1 MPKFVKVSDSKLPIE
16 ELHLGFLNYKLRNE
30 FGFLESS
37 KNNMPLNN
45 KDEIIPMYT
54 YPCYEYLNSIEWKN
68 ADVFEYG
75 CGYSTIWWKGKNVN
89 YIGVEDDEKWYDL
102 LKKNQP
108 NIQLKKDLKE
118 YVNLI
123 YETGKKFDVIVID
136 GQGRF
141 DCVKPALDCIK
152 KDGMV
157 ILDNSDW
164 HTNTK
169 EQLDNSD
176 LIPIHFHGFK
186 ALHIDSETTSCYI
199 GRDFKRKAKSIL
211 PMGGTKREQHVV
223 DTKQI

>member
-1 MPKFVKVSDSKLPIE
+1 
-16 ELHLGFLNYKLRNE
+16 
-30 FGFLESS
+30 
-37 KNNMPLNN
+37 MPLNN
-45 KDEIIPMYT
+45 KGEIIPMYT
-54 YPCYEYLNSIEWKN
+54 YPCYEYLNSIDWKN

-89 YIGVEDDEKWYDL
+89 YIGVEDDKKWYDL

-108 NIQLKKDLKE
+108 NIQLKEDLKD

-123 YETGKKFDVIVID
+123 YEIDKKFDVIVID

-152 KDGMV
+152 KDGMI

-169 EQLDNSD
+169 EQLDNSN

-199 GRDFKRKAKSIL
+199 SRDFKRKAKSIL

>member
-1 MPKFVKVSDSKLPIE
+1 MDIKKLYNDKLE
-16 ELHLGFLNYKLRNE
+16 QYGENDFRSLNWGDKEGKSAKRR
-30 FGFLESS
+30 
-37 KNNMPLNN
+37 
-45 KDEIIPMYT
+45 
-54 YPCYEYLNSIEWKN
+54 YEQINQHVDFNCRI
-68 ADVFEYG
+68 FEYG
-75 CGYSTIWWKGKNVN
+75 CGYSTIWWKSKNVN
-89 YIGVEDDEKWYDL
+89 YIGVEDDKKWYDL

-108 NIQLKKDLKE
+108 NIQLKENLKD

-123 YETGKKFDVIVID
+123 YQTDKKFDVIVID

-141 DCVKPALDCIK
+141 DCVKPALDCVK
-152 KDGMV
+152 KDGMI

-169 EQLDNSD
+169 EQLDNSN

-199 GRDFKRKAKSIL
+199 SRDFKRKAKSIL

>member
-1 MPKFVKVSDSKLPIE
+1 M
-16 ELHLGFLNYKLRNE
+16 
-30 FGFLESS
+30 
-37 KNNMPLNN
+37 
-45 KDEIIPMYT
+45 
-54 YPCYEYLNSIEWKN
+54 
-68 ADVFEYG
+68 
-75 CGYSTIWWKGKNVN
+75 
-89 YIGVEDDEKWYDL
+89 
-102 LKKNQP
+102 
-108 NIQLKKDLKE
+108 
-118 YVNLI
+118 NLI
-123 YETGKKFDVIVID
+123 YETDKKFDVIVID

-152 KDGMV
+152 KDGMI

-199 GRDFKRKAKSIL
+199 SRDFKRKAKSIL
-211 PMGGTKREQHVV
+211 PMGGTKREQHIV